1 MVGLPWKNVLTVHM
15 MFDGVS
21 GHDVLAHFIFKL
33 FFDLYCMH
41 MYHTMFSGSLSLIL
55 TPN

>member
-15 MFDGVS
+15 MFDGI
-21 GHDVLAHFIFKL
+21 GGIL
-33 FFDLYCMH
+33 FFDLYYMH
-41 MYHTMFSGSLSLIL
+41 IYHTIFSGSLSLIL